1 MAMARAKLSRMAHGL
16 FLVAALTSL
25 GCQTKK
31 DVEAPPPASGAAGA
45 ASTAASGPCVD
56 LVAKLC
62 EKAGEKSELCT
73 ASKSLADVLP
83 AESCTAAV
91 KDFAQMGQRIDADRK
106 TCNDLVERL
115 CADLGPSTDTCKMVR
130 EQTPQ
135 FPKQRCEDLTSEYA
149 QVLTELK
156 QQEAQNQPLAAEV
169 QAKIAAKGAPSFGPE
184 NAKVTL
190 VEFSDFQCPFCSRAA
205 NVVHQVREKYG
216 DRVRFVFRQF
226 PLDFHKEAHLA
237 AQAAL
242 VAHEQGKFWEFHDL
256 LFANQQA
263 LGRETLE
270 QYAKQLNL
278 TNFAAA
284 LDAAKLKPAVD
295 ADVSMGNEIA
305 VTGTPTLFI
314 NGKRISNPTDFAI
327 VSKAIE
333 EALGA

>member
-1 MAMARAKLSRMAHGL
+1 
-16 FLVAALTSL
+16 
-25 GCQTKK
+25 
-31 DVEAPPPASGAAGA
+31 
-45 ASTAASGPCVD
+45 
-56 LVAKLC
+56 
-62 EKAGEKSELCT
+62 
-73 ASKSLADVLP
+73 
-83 AESCTAAV
+83 
-91 KDFAQMGQRIDADRK
+91 AQVGQKIDAERK
-106 TCNDLVERL
+106 VCSDLVERL
-115 CADLGPSTDTCKMVR
+115 CTDLGPTTDTCKMVR

-135 FPKQRCEDLTSEYA
+135 FPKQRCEDLTGEYA

-156 QQEAQNQPLAAEV
+156 QQEAQNQPLPAEV

-263 LGRETLE
+263 LGRDTLE

-278 TNFAAA
+278 TNFGTA
-284 LDAAKLKPAVD
+284 LDAAKLKSAVD

-314 NGKRISNPTDFAI
+314 NGKRISNPTDFAV